1 MGDNGLSLHRV
12 KGAPIAFALST
23 SSYKA
28 ILCLKM
34 DEKSLRQPLG
44 RRQWIIVHKLL
55 QRTFLW

>member
-23 SSYKA
+23 TSYKA

-34 DEKSLRQPLG
+34 DEKSLTQPLG
-44 RRQWIIVHKLL
+44 RHQGIIVHKLL
-55 QRTFLW
+55 Q